1 MDQGWCGRCW
11 NCWVVL
17 RPIRNSNADKINMSA
32 ASDLRHTV
40 NKHKLKIQLI
50 TKGNGQKWYSME
62 WDHILEMCNRW
73 QWMACHPLLQALGAA
88 SIWEEWSSQSKSF
101 PYHWRWQTLPNIY
114 KKHFPR
120 IQYFFFFFP
129 LNLYRLHLAALRVKM
144 ESFNA
149 KSLPVQG
156 DFEAE
161 VRMDGCWE
169 LTLLRNSSGET
180 SDKPDAPK
188 ITIQ

>member
-1 MDQGWCGRCW
+1 MLDGQWLVAQHLLSSGEKKKKKSTGELGMDQGWCGRCW

-114 KKHFPR
+114 KKHFPL
-120 IQYFFFFFP
+120 IQYFFFFFSLKFVSFAP
-129 LNLYRLHLAALRVKM
+129 GCA
-144 ESFNA
+144 ES
-149 KSLPVQG
+149 
-156 DFEAE
+156 
-161 VRMDGCWE
+161 
-169 LTLLRNSSGET
+169 
-180 SDKPDAPK
+180 
-188 ITIQ
+188 

>member
-1 MDQGWCGRCW
+1 MAMNGMPST
-11 NCWVVL
+11 V
-17 RPIRNSNADKINMSA
+17 
-32 ASDLRHTV
+32 ASS
-40 NKHKLKIQLI
+40 
-50 TKGNGQKWYSME
+50 G
-62 WDHILEMCNRW
+62 
-73 QWMACHPLLQALGAA
+73 
-88 SIWEEWSSQSKSF
+88 SSQHLRRMIIPIQIISISL
-101 PYHWRWQTLPNIY
+101 TLADSAKYLQKALPSD
-114 KKHFPR
+114 PV
-120 IQYFFFFFP
+120 FFFFFP